1 MANLWRTV
9 DSAEGSTPVH
19 AKSTTT
25 ATGSPQTMSTPSLST
40 RDTIALLRSL
50 ASAVESGLGIL
61 AFLQNDAATAALK
74 PMARDRLRAR
84 IEQGGTLTSALQSLG
99 SLDKFA
105 LALIQAGEQAGAIDR
120 SLMTVV
126 GILEERRAARRRLVA
141 GFAYP
146 ILLLFIAGT
155 VLPLPLIFTAGF
167 GAYLAVAIW
176 MPCFLAAAVVFFG
189 VVVPRQG
196 PDSMLRRLPTSIGFR
211 MPVVRGALR
220 RRGQGFFAR
229 VLGRCVESGVPMSDS
244 IRAAASASGSD
255 RLELRAGAIVSR
267 LEAGASLVD
276 ALRVAGFFDQ
286 RFLATIAQGELAGN
300 LDKTCDV
307 LARDETEASA
317 RLLGGV
323 TKVAIGVV
331 LGLVFVAVGFGVVRG
346 FLGYVEALD
355 GIMEGI

>member
-1 MANLWRTV
+1 M
-9 DSAEGSTPVH
+9 
-19 AKSTTT
+19 
-25 ATGSPQTMSTPSLST
+25 ST

-196 PDSMLRRLPTSIGFR
+196 PDSMLRRLPTSI
-211 MPVVRGALR
+211 AAA
-220 RRGQGFFAR
+220 AR
-229 VLGRCVESGVPMSDS
+229 VSSRECW
-244 IRAAASASGSD
+244 AAVW
-255 RLELRAGAIVSR
+255 RAGCR
-267 LEAGASLVD
+267 
-276 ALRVAGFFDQ
+276 
-286 RFLATIAQGELAGN
+286 
-300 LDKTCDV
+300 
-307 LARDETEASA
+307 
-317 RLLGGV
+317 
-323 TKVAIGVV
+323 
-331 LGLVFVAVGFGVVRG
+331 
-346 FLGYVEALD
+346 
-355 GIMEGI
+355 